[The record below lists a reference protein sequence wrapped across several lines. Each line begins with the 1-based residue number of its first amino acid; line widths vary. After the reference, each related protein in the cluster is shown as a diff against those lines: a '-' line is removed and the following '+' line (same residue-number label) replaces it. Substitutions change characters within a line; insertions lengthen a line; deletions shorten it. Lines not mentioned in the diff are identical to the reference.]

1 MNKNTKKTLGTGI
14 SSQNKLMLL
23 GLVTSSFLIV
33 LVAAFVINMTQKK
46 IFDSY
51 YNFGLM
57 MTKTLAVQST
67 TTPVSNT
74 AQYDLIK
81 ENARNLTKNH
91 DDIASIIFTN
101 KDGKIIFS
109 AQKKGNIKE
118 NNLEFSSPVIVEM
131 PNGQKQTL
139 GSIQLGLNGKTLDEV
154 KTATKSSMVIIFIV
168 AWVISIF
175 AVMVNTMLLTRQ
187 ITFLADGVSKISSG
201 EFGYTFNTK
210 ELWGDIKLLFDSFN
224 DMSSRLRQYDEKNID
239 KLTYERNKLE
249 AVLMSIVNGVV
260 VCDKFDKVILFNNSA
275 LKILGLSAHNIMNS
289 KIQDYYD
296 SEGELCFK
304 DKIEQFKNTPLE
316 EMESAQPEFQVK
328 IDEKVFKTVI
338 SPMFNLNQEY
348 MGYIIVLHDMTKEA
362 EIDKMKNNFI
372 SNVSHE
378 LRTPVTVLRSYID
391 TLYNYGADFNLETQK
406 EFIGILNQEIT
417 RLNVMVNDILD
428 FSRLESP
435 NVKLEKNFANITPI
449 IELVVSSLNIIA
461 QEKDLTFSVI
471 IEPNL
476 PKAYINSESIER
488 TIKNL
493 LSNAIKY
500 SHKGG
505 RIKVRAEVDK
515 TGKNIELSVE
525 DNGIGI
531 PSEHLPK
538 IFDRFYRVENAT
550 HTIKG
555 TGIGLHLVKV
565 AIEKHHDG
573 TVFVESQ
580 EEAGSKFGFTLPIYK
595 EAPEDN
601 ASNQN
606 EVKHEVRATAK
617 QNPNDGWEI
626 VLEKK

>member
-1 MNKNTKKTLGTGI
+1 M
-14 SSQNKLMLL
+14 SS
-23 GLVTSSFLIV
+23 VLIV

-51 YNFGLM
+51 YNFGVM
-57 MTKTLAVQST
+57 MTKTLAVQAIDEKVPES
-67 TTPVSNT
+67 
-74 AQYDLIK
+74 ARYDLIK
-81 ENARNLTKNH
+81 ENARSLTKSH
-91 DDIASIIFTN
+91 EDIGSIVFVN
-101 KDGKIIFS
+101 KDGKTIFS
-109 AQKKGNIKE
+109 TSKKNNLSE
-118 NNLEFSSPVIVEM
+118 NNLEFSSPVIMELA
-131 PNGQKQTL
+131 NGQKQTI
-139 GSIQLGLNGKTLDEV
+139 GSIQLGLNGKTLEEV
-154 KTATKSSMVIIFIV
+154 KTTTKSSMIIIFTV
-168 AWVISIF
+168 AWFISIF

-187 ITFLADGVSKISSG
+187 ITFLVDGVTRISSG
-201 EFGYTFNTK
+201 EFGYKVNTK
-210 ELWGDIKLLFDSFN
+210 DLWGDIKLLFDSFN
-224 DMSSRLRQYDEKNID
+224 DMSARLRQYEEKNID

-275 LKILGLSAHNIMNS
+275 LKILGLSAQNIMDS
-289 KIQDYYD
+289 KILDYYD

-304 DKIEQFKNTPLE
+304 EKIEQFKNTPLE
-316 EMESAQPEFQVK
+316 DMESEQPEFQVK
-328 IDEKVFKTVI
+328 IDDKVFKTVI

-362 EIDKMKNNFI
+362 EIDQMKNNFI

-391 TLYNYGADFNLETQK
+391 TLYNYGSDFNLETQK

-435 NVKLEKNFANITPI
+435 NVKLEKGFANLAPV
-449 IELVVSSLNIIA
+449 IELVVSSLSVIA
-461 QEKDLTFSVI
+461 QEKELNFSVI

-476 PKAYINSESIER
+476 PKAYVNSESIER
-488 TIKNL
+488 AIKNL

-515 TGKNIELSVE
+515 SGKNIELSVE

-531 PSEHLPK
+531 ASEHLPK

-565 AIEKHHDG
+565 AIEKHHEG
-573 TVFVESQ
+573 NVFVESV
-580 EEAGSKFGFTLPIYK
+580 ENEGSKFGFRLPILK
-595 EAPEDN
+595 NAPKDAQPEAKPT
-601 ASNQN
+601 Q
-606 EVKHEVRATAK
+606 EVTATAK
-617 QNPNDGWEI
+617 HTPDNDGWEI
-626 VLEKK
+626 TFEKK

>member
-1 MNKNTKKTLGTGI
+1 MNKKFKKTHSTGL
-14 SSQNKLMLL
+14 SSQNKLMIL
-23 GLVTSSFLIV
+23 GLVTSSLLIV
-33 LVAAFVINMTQKK
+33 LVAAFVINTTQKK

-57 MTKTLAVQST
+57 MTKTLAVQSV
-67 TTPVSNT
+67 TTPISNT

-81 ENARNLTKNH
+81 ENAQNLTRNH
-91 DDIASIIFTN
+91 DDIGSVIFTN
-101 KDGKIIFS
+101 KDGKIVFAS
-109 AQKKGNIKE
+109 QKKGNIKE
-118 NNLEFSSPVIVEM
+118 ENLQFSSPVVVET
-131 PNGQKQTL
+131 PDGKKQTI
-139 GSIQLGLNGKTLDEV
+139 GSIQLGLNGKTLNEV
-154 KTATKSSMVIIFIV
+154 KTTTKSSMVIIFIV
-168 AWVISIF
+168 AWFISIF

-187 ITFLADGVSKISSG
+187 ITFLVDGVSRISSG
-201 EFGYTFNTK
+201 DFGYTINTK
-210 ELWGDIKLLFDSFN
+210 DLWGDIKLLFDSFN

-275 LKILGLSAHNIMNS
+275 LKILSLSANNIMNS

-296 SEGELCFK
+296 SEGNLCFK
-304 DKIEQFKNTPLE
+304 EKIEQFKNTPLE
-316 EMESAQPEFQVK
+316 DMESSQPEFQVT

-391 TLYNYGADFNLETQK
+391 TLYNYGSDFNLETQK

-435 NVKLEKNFANITPI
+435 NVKLEKNFANIAPI

-461 QEKDLTFSVI
+461 QEKELTFSVI
-471 IEPNL
+471 IEPEL

-488 TIKNL
+488 AIKNL

-515 TGKNIELSVE
+515 SGKNIELSVE

-538 IFDRFYRVENAT
+538 IFERFYRVENAT

-565 AIEKHHDG
+565 AIEKHHEG
-573 TVFVESQ
+573 NVFVDSQ
-580 EEAGSKFGFTLPIYK
+580 EGAGSTFGFKLPIYK
-595 EAPEDN
+595 EAPKDDTPKPE
-601 ASNQN
+601 AQ
-606 EVKHEVRATAK
+606 HGITATAK
-617 QNPNDGWEI
+617 QNPNEGWEI
-626 VLEKK
+626 TLEKK

>member
-1 MNKNTKKTLGTGI
+1 LDKNTKKQPNTGI

-23 GLVTSSFLIV
+23 GLVMSSFLIV
-33 LVAAFVINMTQKK
+33 LVAAFVINTTQKK

-67 TTPVSNT
+67 TTPISNT
-74 AQYDLIK
+74 AQYNLIK

-91 DDIASIIFTN
+91 DDIASIIFTDKN
-101 KDGKIIFS
+101 GKIVF
-109 AQKKGNIKE
+109 ATQKKGNIKE
-118 NNLEFSSPVIVEM
+118 NNLEFSSPVIVET
-131 PNGQKQTL
+131 PDGKKQTI
-139 GSIQLGLNGKTLDEV
+139 GSIQLGLSGKTLDEV
-154 KTATKSSMVIIFIV
+154 KTTTKSSMVIIFIV
-168 AWVISIF
+168 AWFISIF

-187 ITFLADGVSKISSG
+187 ITFLVDGVSRISSG
-201 EFGYTFNTK
+201 DFGYKVNTK
-210 ELWGDIKLLFDSFN
+210 DLWGDIKLLFDSFN

-275 LKILGLSAHNIMNS
+275 LKNLGLSAHNIMNS

-304 DKIEQFKNTPLE
+304 NEIEQFKNTPLE
-316 EMESAQPEFQVK
+316 DMESTQPEFQVK

-391 TLYNYGADFNLETQK
+391 TLYNYGADFNMETQK

-435 NVKLEKNFANITPI
+435 NVKLERNFVNLTPI
-449 IELVVSSLNIIA
+449 IELVISSINIMA
-461 QEKDLTFSVI
+461 QEKDITFSVI
-471 IEPNL
+471 IEPEL
-476 PKAYINSESIER
+476 PKAYVNSESIER

-505 RIKVRAEVDK
+505 RIKVRVEVDK
-515 TGKNIELSVE
+515 AGKNIELSVE

-531 PSEHLPK
+531 ASEHLPK

-573 TVFVESQ
+573 QVFVESQ
-580 EEAGSKFGFTLPIYK
+580 ENAGSKFGFRLPIYK
-595 EAPEDN
+595 ETPKADAP
-601 ASNQN
+601 QN
-606 EVKHEVRATAK
+606 EGKHEITATAK

>member
-1 MNKNTKKTLGTGI
+1 MAKIIKKQRSGGI

-23 GLVTSSFLIV
+23 GLVTSSVLII
-33 LVAAFVINMTQKK
+33 LVAAFVIHTTQKK

-51 YNFGLM
+51 YKLGLM
-57 MTKTLAVQST
+57 MTKTLAVQAIDEQ
-67 TTPVSNT
+67 T
-74 AQYDLIK
+74 AQGAQYELIK
-81 ENARNLTKNH
+81 ANAETLTQNH
-91 DDIASIIFTN
+91 ADIGSVTFKDQSGKTIFAS
-101 KDGKIIFS
+101 
-109 AQKKGNIKE
+109 QKEGNIKE
-118 NNLEFSSPVIVEM
+118 SNLCFSSPVVIEKTD
-131 PNGQKQTL
+131 GTKQTI
-139 GSIQLGLNGKTLDEV
+139 GSIELGLNGQTLQTV
-154 KTATKSSMVIIFIV
+154 KTTTKSSMIIIFIV
-168 AWVISIF
+168 AWGISVF

-187 ITFLADGVSKISSG
+187 IGLLVDGVSRISSG
-201 EFGYTFNTK
+201 DFGYTVNTK
-210 ELWGDIKLLFDSFN
+210 DLWGDIKHLFDSFN
-224 DMSSRLRQYDEKNID
+224 DMSSRLRLYDEKNID

-275 LKILGLSAHNIMNS
+275 LKILGLDAKTIMDA

-296 SEGELCFK
+296 SDGELCFK

-316 EMESAQPEFQVK
+316 DMEADGPEFQVK
-328 IDEKVFKTVI
+328 IDHKVYKTVI

-362 EIDKMKNNFI
+362 EIDQMKNNFI

-435 NVKLEKNFANITPI
+435 NVKLEKGFANIAPI
-449 IELVVSSLNIIA
+449 IELVVSSVDIIA
-461 QEKDLTFSVI
+461 KEKDLTFSVI

-476 PKAYINSESIER
+476 PKVYMNSESIER
-488 TIKNL
+488 AIKNL

-505 RIKVRAEVDK
+505 RVKVRAEVDK
-515 TGKNIELSVE
+515 TGKNIEVAVE

-531 PSEHLPK
+531 NQEHLPK

-555 TGIGLHLVKV
+555 TGIGLHLVKI
-565 AIEKHHDG
+565 AIEKHHNG
-573 TVFVESQ
+573 EVFVASKEH
-580 EEAGSKFGFTLPIYK
+580 EGSTFGFRLPISK
-595 EAPEDN
+595 DTPKDVTEP
-601 ASNQN
+601 QN
-606 EVKHEVRATAK
+606 KQPQEIVACAK
-617 QNPNDGWEI
+617 QSPDDGWEI
-626 VLEKK
+626 TLEKK

>member
-1 MNKNTKKTLGTGI
+1 LNKNTKKTLSTGL

-33 LVAAFVINMTQKK
+33 LVAAFVINTTQKK

-67 TTPVSNT
+67 TTPISNT

-81 ENARNLTKNH
+81 ENAQNLTKNH

-109 AQKKGNIKE
+109 TQKKGNIKE
-118 NNLEFSSPVIVEM
+118 NNLEFSSPVIIET
-131 PNGQKQTL
+131 PDGKKQTI
-139 GSIQLGLNGKTLDEV
+139 GSIQLGLSGKTLDEI
-154 KTATKSSMVIIFIV
+154 KTTTKSSMVIIFIV
-168 AWVISIF
+168 AWFISIF
-175 AVMVNTMLLTRQ
+175 AVMINTMLLTRQ

-210 ELWGDIKLLFDSFN
+210 DLWGDIKLLFDSFN
-224 DMSSRLRQYDEKNID
+224 NMSSRLRQYDEKNID

-260 VCDKFDKVILFNNSA
+260 VCDKFDKVILFNNSS
-275 LKILGLSAHNIMNS
+275 LKILGLSANNIMDS

-304 DKIEQFKNTPLE
+304 DEIEQFKNTPLE
-316 EMESAQPEFQVK
+316 EMESSQPEFQVK

-391 TLYNYGADFNLETQK
+391 TLYNYGSDFNLETQQ

-435 NVKLEKNFANITPI
+435 NVKLEKNFANLTPI

-488 TIKNL
+488 AIKNL

-515 TGKNIELSVE
+515 SGKNIELSVE

-565 AIEKHHDG
+565 AIEKHHEG
-573 TVFVESQ
+573 QVFVESQ
-580 EEAGSKFGFTLPIYK
+580 EESGSKFGFKLPIYK
-595 EAPEDN
+595 ETSKNCEPKEETQHGIT
-601 ASNQN
+601 AS
-606 EVKHEVRATAK
+606 AK
-617 QNPNDGWEI
+617 QNPNNGWEI
-626 VLEKK
+626 TLEKK

>member
-74 AQYDLIK
+74 AQYNLIK
-81 ENARNLTKNH
+81 ENAQNLTKNH

-131 PNGQKQTL
+131 PDGQKQTL
-139 GSIQLGLNGKTLDEV
+139 GSIQLGLSGKTLDEV
-154 KTATKSSMVIIFIV
+154 KNATKSSMVIIFIV

-601 ASNQN
+601 ASPQN

>member
-1 MNKNTKKTLGTGI
+1 LVKNIKKSHTSGL

-23 GLVTSSFLIV
+23 GLVTSSILIV

-57 MTKTLAVQST
+57 MTKSLAVQTIDTKAPAGS
-67 TTPVSNT
+67 
-74 AQYDLIK
+74 QYDLIK
-81 ENARNLTKNH
+81 ENARSLTRNH
-91 DDIASIIFTN
+91 DDIGSIIFTDKN
-101 KDGKIIFS
+101 GKIIFAS
-109 AQKKGNIKE
+109 QKKGNIKE
-118 NNLEFSSPVIVEM
+118 SNLEFSSPVIFEL
-131 PNGQKQTL
+131 PNGQKQTI
-139 GSIQLGLNGKTLDEV
+139 GSIQLGLNGKTLDDV
-154 KTATKSSMVIIFIV
+154 KTTTKSSMIIIFSV
-168 AWVISIF
+168 AWLISIF

-187 ITFLADGVSKISSG
+187 VTLLVEGVSRISSG
-201 EFGYTFNTK
+201 DFGYTVNTK
-210 ELWGDIKLLFDSFN
+210 DLWGDIKLLFDSFN

-275 LKILGLSAHNIMNS
+275 LKILGLSAQNIMDS

-296 SEGELCFK
+296 SEGELCFRE
-304 DKIEQFKNTPLE
+304 KIEQFKNTPLE
-316 EMESAQPEFQVK
+316 DMETEQPEFQVK
-328 IDEKVFKTVI
+328 IDNKVFKTVI

-362 EIDKMKNNFI
+362 EIDQMKNNFI

-378 LRTPVTVLRSYID
+378 LRTPVTVLRSYIE
-391 TLYNYGADFNLETQK
+391 TLYSYGDDFNMETQK

-435 NVKLEKNFANITPI
+435 NVKLEKNFVNIAPI
-449 IELVVSSLNIIA
+449 IELVVSSVSIIA
-461 QEKDLTFSVI
+461 EEKELTFSVI

-476 PKAYINSESIER
+476 PKAYINPESIER
-488 TIKNL
+488 AIKNL

-505 RIKVRAEVDK
+505 RVKVRAEIDK
-515 TGKNIELSVE
+515 SGQNIELSVE

-531 PSEHLPK
+531 GQEHLPK

-573 TVFVESQ
+573 QVFVESQ
-580 EEAGSKFGFTLPIYK
+580 ENEGSTFGFKLPILK
-595 EAPEDN
+595 DVPVEKP
-601 ASNQN
+601 SNSQKPS
-606 EVKHEVRATAK
+606 EIMATAK
-617 QNPNDGWEI
+617 HNASDNWEI
-626 VLEKK
+626 TLEKK

>member
-1 MNKNTKKTLGTGI
+1 MSNHIKKTHSNGL

-23 GLVTSSFLIV
+23 GLVTSSILTI

-57 MTKTLAVQST
+57 MTKSLAVQTIDTKAPAGS
-67 TTPVSNT
+67 
-74 AQYDLIK
+74 QYDLIK
-81 ENARNLTKNH
+81 DNARSLTKNH
-91 DDIASIIFTN
+91 EDIGSIIFTDKN
-101 KDGKIIFS
+101 GKIIFAS
-109 AQKKGNIKE
+109 QKKGNIKE
-118 NNLEFSSPVIVEM
+118 SNLEFSSPVIFET
-131 PNGQKQTL
+131 PAGQKQTI
-139 GSIQLGLNGKTLDEV
+139 GSIQLGLNGKTLDDV
-154 KTATKSSMVIIFIV
+154 KTTTKSSMIIIFSV
-168 AWVISIF
+168 AWLISIF
-175 AVMVNTMLLTRQ
+175 AVMLNTMLLTRQ
-187 ITFLADGVSKISSG
+187 ITLLAEGVSRISSG
-201 EFGYTFNTK
+201 DFGYTVNTK
-210 ELWGDIKLLFDSFN
+210 DLWGDIKLLFDSFN

-275 LKILGLSAHNIMNS
+275 LKILGLSAQNIMDS

-304 DKIEQFKNTPLE
+304 EKIEQFKNTPLE
-316 EMESAQPEFQVK
+316 EMETEQPEFQVK
-328 IDEKVFKTVI
+328 IDNKVFKTVI

-362 EIDKMKNNFI
+362 EIDQIKNNFI

-391 TLYNYGADFNLETQK
+391 TLYNYGEDFNLETQK

-435 NVKLEKNFANITPI
+435 NVKLEKSFVNLSPI
-449 IELVVSSLNIIA
+449 IELVVSSVQIIA
-461 QEKDLTFSVI
+461 EEKNLTFSVI

-488 TIKNL
+488 ALKNL

-500 SHKGG
+500 SHRDG
-505 RIKVRAEVDK
+505 RIKVRAEIDK
-515 TGKNIELSVE
+515 SGRDIEISVE

-531 PSEHLPK
+531 AQEHLPK

-555 TGIGLHLVKV
+555 TGIGLHLVKI
-565 AIEKHHDG
+565 AIEKHHNG
-573 TVFVESQ
+573 EVFVESR
-580 EEAGSKFGFTLPIYK
+580 ENAGSTFGFKLPILKDTHK
-595 EAPEDN
+595 EDAAAKKSSSEIM
-601 ASNQN
+601 
-606 EVKHEVRATAK
+606 ATAK
-617 QNPNDGWEI
+617 QNSNDNWEI
-626 VLEKK
+626 TFEKK

>member
-1 MNKNTKKTLGTGI
+1 MNKNNKKTPNTGI

-23 GLVTSSFLIV
+23 GLVMSSFLIV
-33 LVAAFVINMTQKK
+33 LVAAFVINTTQKK

-51 YNFGLM
+51 YTFGLM

-67 TTPVSNT
+67 TTPISNT

-81 ENARNLTKNH
+81 ENARNLTRNH
-91 DDIASIIFTN
+91 DDIGSIIFTN
-101 KDGKIIFS
+101 KDGKIVF
-109 AQKKGNIKE
+109 ATQKKGNIKE
-118 NNLEFSSPVIVEM
+118 KNIEFSSPVIVET
-131 PNGQKQTL
+131 PDGKKQTI

-154 KTATKSSMVIIFIV
+154 KTTTKSSMVIIFIV
-168 AWVISIF
+168 AWFISIF

-187 ITFLADGVSKISSG
+187 ITFLVDGVSRISSG
-201 EFGYTFNTK
+201 EFGYTVNTK
-210 ELWGDIKLLFDSFN
+210 DLWGDIKLLFDSFN
-224 DMSSRLRQYDEKNID
+224 DMSSRLSKYEEQNID

-260 VCDKFDKVILFNNSA
+260 VCDKFDKVILFNNSS

-304 DKIEQFKNTPLE
+304 KEIEQFKNTPLE
-316 EMESAQPEFQVK
+316 DMDAGQPEFQVK

-391 TLYNYGADFNLETQK
+391 TLYNYGSDFNLETQQ
-406 EFIGILNQEIT
+406 EFIGIINQEIT

-435 NVKLEKNFANITPI
+435 NVKLERNFINLAPI
-449 IELVVSSLNIIA
+449 IELVISSINVMA
-461 QEKDLTFSVI
+461 KEKGLTFSII
-471 IEPNL
+471 IEPEL
-476 PKAYINSESIER
+476 PKAYANSESIER
-488 TIKNL
+488 AIKNL

-500 SHKGG
+500 SHKEG

-515 TGKNIELSVE
+515 AGKNIELSVE

-573 TVFVESQ
+573 EVFVESQ
-580 EEAGSKFGFTLPIYK
+580 ENAGSKFGFKLPIYK
-595 EAPEDN
+595 EAPKADTTTKDG
-601 ASNQN
+601 
-606 EVKHEVRATAK
+606 KHEITASAK
-617 QNPNDGWEI
+617 QSQNDGWEI
-626 VLEKK
+626 TLEKK